1 MSENNKY
8 VWTNKGKQYSFD
20 LDQLSPE
27 EYTKFMKLKSNKAKE
42 RFIAAFQLYNS
53 SYLPNEI
60 SLKSVVYPDYDD
72 KTLSDIQLAAAKYN
86 ELKKYLSTDVGNE
99 TKQMN
104 LKIKE
109 VQDDILKH
117 TNHITRQ
124 DMDTLLKFVPDMTVN
139 QFLNYFNN
147 LMNNKDLVVMNRIQK
162 ILKNPFD
169 DEVLKTILNESERF
183 DEKLLK
189 TLVDNDLRS
198 AWANILANIKKY
210 KGTNSARRQA
220 YERAKAIIEKR
231 VFKPVIKELKS
242 INYKLTPDEFSEIL
256 SSKDLWERFIGPFA
270 EANREAAIKQEIEKW
285 RNEKSP
291 AYVEKRGLRELEEA
305 EKGNTEED
313 NNNPPPNKSNMV
325 NQVNN
330 NQQNNLNQTLTPDD
344 NPPEITDEDNEEDN
358 NKDRE
363 DKLNEKIEEEAK
375 KLDIDIS
382 TPSKTRRDVYDEFKQ
397 DEIVSDVE
405 RKMKEEEA
413 KKKVKELIGKQID
426 KAFDIVKKDTQA
438 NECGVAYE
446 VSSQNWKVI
455 PIGLIHDVDSNKEMK
470 KNNAINEI
478 YDVLKNHPNRIFYLT
493 YLMNNQWTGFINK
506 QNQSINIISPEIRKL
521 IKNVG
526 AGIFDRIRRKM
537 IPSDI
542 PKDIESMK
550 VKLDSMKDLEKNLTM
565 LKNENAKLS
574 KELASLKEA
583 VKALTDKTEKINYST
598 KYPGNIIKRDF
609 LNDIPQKHNLRH
621 VSNIFKNEKIIRNPD
636 SNNSIETQLRRK
648 MEERRKDIEPDYS
661 DDSDSEAD
669 WGGKIKIK
677 QSDSKMPIKFRRFI
691 EEYLKMDESD

>member
-1 MSENNKY
+1 MSETNKY

-86 ELKKYLSTDVGNE
+86 ELKEYLSTDVGNE
-99 TKQMN
+99 TKQMS

-183 DEKLLK
+183 DEGLLK
-189 TLVDNDLRS
+189 TLVDNDLHS
-198 AWANILANIKKY
+198 AWTNILANLNKY
-210 KGTNSARRQA
+210 KGDSARRQA

-231 VFKPVIKELKS
+231 VFIPMMKELKS
-242 INYKLTPDEFSEIL
+242 INYDLTKDEFSEIV
-256 SSKDLWERFIGPFA
+256 SNKDLWEKFIGPFA
-270 EANREAAIKQEIEKW
+270 EANREAAIKKEIEKW
-285 RNEKSP
+285 RTGKDMARKEQ
-291 AYVEKRGLRELEEA
+291 EGLEALEA
-305 EKGNTEED
+305 AAKGIMGED
-313 NNNPPPNKSNMV
+313 NNPSPNKSNMV
-325 NQVNN
+325 NQVDN

-344 NPPEITDEDNEEDN
+344 NPPEITDEDNDEDN

-382 TPSKTRRDVYDEFKQ
+382 TPSKTRRDIYDDIKQ
-397 DEIVSDVE
+397 DEITNEVG

-426 KAFDIVKKDTQA
+426 KAFDVVKQA
-438 NECGVAYE
+438 TPATEYGVIYE
-446 VSSQNWKVI
+446 VSSQNWKII
-455 PIGLIHDVDSNKEMK
+455 PIGAIYGVESNRETR
-470 KNNAINEI
+470 KNDAINEI
-478 YDVLKNHPNRIFYLT
+478 YDVLKNHPDRIFYVA
-493 YLMNNQWTGFINK
+493 YFMANK
-506 QNQSINIISPEIRKL
+506 WSVLYDTQNKPYNLISREIREL

-550 VKLDSMKDLEKNLTM
+550 IKLDSMKDLEKNLTM
-565 LKNENAKLS
+565 LKNENAKFS

-621 VSNIFKNEKIIRNPD
+621 VSNISKNEEIIHNPD
-636 SNNSIETQLRRK
+636 SVEAQLRRK

-661 DDSDSEAD
+661 DEGNDSDEED

-677 QSDSKMPIKFRRFI
+677 QSDTKMPIKFRRFI
-691 EEYLKMDESD
+691 EEYLKMNESD

>member
-1 MSENNKY
+1 MSETNKY
-8 VWTNKGKQYSFD
+8 VWTNKGKEYSFD

-86 ELKKYLSTDVGNE
+86 ELKEYLSTDVGNE
-99 TKQMN
+99 TKQMS

-169 DEVLKTILNESERF
+169 DEVLINSILNESDRF
-183 DEKLLK
+183 DEGLLK

-210 KGTNSARRQA
+210 VRSDSARRQA

-231 VFKPVIKELKS
+231 VFKPMMKELKS
-242 INYKLTPDEFSEIL
+242 INYDLTEDEFSEIL
-256 SSKDLWERFIGPFA
+256 KNKDLWESFIGPFL
-270 EANREAAIKQEIEKW
+270 EANKEAAINKEIKSW
-285 RNEKSP
+285 RYGKNKASDEQKGLDELDKAANGDMGEEKSS
-291 AYVEKRGLRELEEA
+291 
-305 EKGNTEED
+305 
-313 NNNPPPNKSNMV
+313 NPLPNRSNMV
-325 NQVNN
+325 NEVNN
-330 NQQNNLNQTLTPDD
+330 NQQNNLNQTLTTDD
-344 NPPEITDEDNEEDN
+344 NPPEITDEDNDGDS

-363 DKLNEKIEEEAK
+363 DKLDEKIEDEAK
-375 KLDIDIS
+375 KLDINIS
-382 TPSKTRRDVYDEFKQ
+382 TPSKTRADVYNEIKQ
-397 DEIVSDVE
+397 DEIANEVD
-405 RKMKEEEA
+405 RKAKEEEA
-413 KKKVKELIGKQID
+413 KKKVKKLIGKQID
-426 KAFDIVKKDTQA
+426 LAFNIVKNATPGTKYGILYRLPNGDFK
-438 NECGVAYE
+438 N
-446 VSSQNWKVI
+446 I
-455 PIGLIHDVDSNKEMK
+455 PVGPIYSDDSNNETNE
-470 KNNAINEI
+470 NNAINQI
-478 YDVLKNHPNRIFYLT
+478 YDVLKNHTDREFYIT
-493 YLMNNQWTGFINK
+493 YFTDKWRTLHDVKNH
-506 QNQSINIISPEIRKL
+506 SIQIITNEIREL
-521 IKNVG
+521 MKNVG
-526 AGIFDRIRRKM
+526 AGIFDRIRRKI

-550 VKLDSMKDLEKNLTM
+550 IKLDSMKDLEKNLTM

-583 VKALTDKTEKINYST
+583 VKALTDKTEKINYNT

-621 VSNIFKNEKIIRNPD
+621 VSDTFKSEEIIHNPD
-636 SNNSIETQLRRK
+636 SVEAQLRRK
-648 MEERRKDIEPDYS
+648 MEERRKDIEPDS
-661 DDSDSEAD
+661 DEDSED
-669 WGGKIKIK
+669 WGGRIKIK
-677 QSDSKMPIKFRRFI
+677 QSDTKMPIKFRRFI